1 MEKDYVAILMQKE
14 VIDDKNGLFLFKPIN
29 VLDKCNYDF
38 ETDRVIDSIGKEYF
52 SMNDASFAISEVE
65 ECYGY
70 PMDYSDLKKNYSKL
84 KREEVIKKYYN
95 DIAQNIYLGKL
106 DKNEIKIILTK
117 KENINKLKDE
127 DYFSSFRFELGDI
140 ENEDMVSIPSKLF
153 VDIFDAIQNQD
164 KISSKNNLDKLL
176 FEVANLLGIEEAK
189 TNNILKQNSKT
200 LLIEQKVE
208 TKEKKQEKYD
218 ELSVKKTNKE
228 LLEKVN
234 KSLSKLNELIGLDNV
249 KEEISKLVKYL
260 LYLNKLEEYVVFD
273 NINLN
278 MLFTGNPGTGKTTVA
293 RLLANIFYDMGY
305 IKENKCAEITAKD
318 LIAGYVGQ
326 TAIKTAKVLE
336 ENKSG
341 VIFIDEA
348 YVLASDSQRYANEAI
363 VEIIKEMEKKQ
374 TIFIFAGYTK
384 EMDNFIKL
392 NPGLRS
398 RTGYYIEYNDYT
410 IEELMEIFK
419 YKINKYDLKITN
431 SAIEKLKSIIKM
443 SKQEK
448 DFGNGR
454 FIDKLYEKIMI
465 EHAVNME
472 NIEEKETLL
481 TISENDITDEM
492 VKKLVYKDKKNK
504 IGF

>member
-1 MEKDYVAILMQKE
+1 MEREFVAILMQKE
-14 VIDDKNGLFLFKPIN
+14 VIDEKNGLFLFKPIN
-29 VLDKCNYDF
+29 VLDKCDLNF
-38 ETDRVIDSIGKEYF
+38 ETEILIDNIGKEYF
-52 SMNDASFAISEVE
+52 SINDASLAMSEHV

-70 PMDYSDLKKNYSKL
+70 PMEYSDLKKNYPKL
-84 KREEVIKKYYN
+84 KREEVLKKYYEEIN
-95 DIAQNIYLGKL
+95 KNIYFGKL
-106 DKNEIKIILTK
+106 DKEEIKIILSK
-117 KENINKLKDE
+117 KENITKLNDE
-127 DYFSSFRFELGDI
+127 EYFSSFRFELGDI
-140 ENEDMVSIPSKLF
+140 EKEDMISIPSKLF
-153 VDIFDAIQNQD
+153 EDIFDAIQNKD
-164 KISSKNNLDKLL
+164 KITSKNNLDKLL
-176 FEVANLLGIEEAK
+176 LEVANLLGIEESK
-189 TNNILKQNSKT
+189 TKNILKQNSKQ
-200 LLIEQKVE
+200 LLIEQKE
-208 TKEKKQEKYD
+208 ENLQEKYE
-218 ELSVKKTNKE
+218 ELFGKKTNKE

-234 KSLSKLNELIGLDNV
+234 KSLLKLNELIGLENV

-260 LYLNKLEEYVVFD
+260 LYLNKVEEYAVFD
-273 NINLN
+273 NINLH

-293 RLLANIFYDMGY
+293 RLLADIFYNMGY

-348 YVLASDSQRYANEAI
+348 YVLASDSQKYADEAI

-398 RTGYYIEYNDYT
+398 RTGYYIEYKDYT
-410 IEELMEIFK
+410 IEELIEIFK

-431 SAIEKLKSIIKM
+431 DALEKLKSVIEKA
-443 SKQEK
+443 KQEK

-454 FIDKLYEKIMI
+454 FIDKLYEKLII
-465 EHAVNME
+465 EHAVNTE
-472 NIEEKETLL
+472 NIDDKETLL
-481 TISENDITDEM
+481 TINKNDITDEM
-492 VKKLVYKDKKNK
+492 VKKLVYKDQKNK
-504 IGF
+504 MGF

>member
-1 MEKDYVAILMQKE
+1 MEREFVAILMQKE
-14 VIDDKNGLFLFKPIN
+14 VIDEKNGLFLFKPIN
-29 VLDKCNYDF
+29 VLDKCDLNF
-38 ETDRVIDSIGKEYF
+38 ETEILIDNIGKEYF
-52 SMNDASFAISEVE
+52 SINDASLAMSEHV

-70 PMDYSDLKKNYSKL
+70 PMEYSDLKKNYPKL
-84 KREEVIKKYYN
+84 KREEVLKKYYEEIN
-95 DIAQNIYLGKL
+95 KNIYFGKL
-106 DKNEIKIILTK
+106 DKEEIKIILSK
-117 KENINKLKDE
+117 KENITKLNDE
-127 DYFSSFRFELGDI
+127 EYFSSFRFELGDI
-140 ENEDMVSIPSKLF
+140 EKEDMISIPSKLF
-153 VDIFDAIQNQD
+153 EDIFDAIQNKD
-164 KISSKNNLDKLL
+164 KITSKNNLDKLL
-176 FEVANLLGIEEAK
+176 LEVANLLGIEESK
-189 TNNILKQNSKT
+189 IKDISKQNPKQ
-200 LLIEQKVE
+200 LLIEQKE
-208 TKEKKQEKYD
+208 ENLQEKYE
-218 ELSVKKTNKE
+218 ELFGKKTNKE

-234 KSLSKLNELIGLDNV
+234 KSLLKLNELIGLDNV

-260 LYLNKLEEYVVFD
+260 LYLNKVEEYAIFD
-273 NINLN
+273 NINLH

-293 RLLANIFYDMGY
+293 RLLADIFYNMGY

-348 YVLASDSQRYANEAI
+348 YVLASDSQKYADEAI

-398 RTGYYIEYNDYT
+398 RTGYYIEYKDYT
-410 IEELMEIFK
+410 IEELIEIFK

-431 SAIEKLKSIIKM
+431 DALEKLKSVIEKA
-443 SKQEK
+443 KQEK

-454 FIDKLYEKIMI
+454 FIDKLYEKLII
-465 EHAVNME
+465 EHAVNTE
-472 NIEEKETLL
+472 NIDDKETLL
-481 TISENDITDEM
+481 TINKNDITDEM